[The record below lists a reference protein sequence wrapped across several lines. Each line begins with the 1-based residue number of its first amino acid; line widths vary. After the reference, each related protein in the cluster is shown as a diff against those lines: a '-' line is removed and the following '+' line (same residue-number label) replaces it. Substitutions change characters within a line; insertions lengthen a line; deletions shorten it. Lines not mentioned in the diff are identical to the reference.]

1 MIQGKVQG
9 DTTGL
14 FQRSPG
20 KSFEKLLYALLEIS
34 ELFQESPRILL
45 DNCLKT
51 DKILKLQQVKRVLKA
66 LVTGSTGFIGSH
78 LAEGLAQRGVQVRC
92 LVRKTSD
99 LKWLKDLP
107 VEFACGDCNEKG
119 SLKEAVKGVDQV
131 FHLAGVT
138 KAIDKKTYFEV
149 NALGTENLIHAC
161 LKHSP
166 RLQKFIYLSSQ
177 AAAGPCHNGREKKES
192 DGCEPVS
199 PYGQSKRLGEELALA
214 HAHELP
220 LLILRPSAVYGPRD
234 RDIYAF
240 FRLLSKRINPYLT
253 GRLSLCY
260 IQDIIQAILLA
271 SESQESNGE
280 IFFLSDGRSYRM
292 DEIGD
297 VFAQA
302 MGVNPLSIPVPKW
315 VIFGIAS
322 FSDYLSKLS
331 RRPSLISRGMAE
343 QMVQEDWSC
352 DISKARTVLGF
363 EPRIH
368 LAQGA
373 KLTVDWYRKEN
384 WL

>member
-1 MIQGKVQG
+1 
-9 DTTGL
+9 
-14 FQRSPG
+14 
-20 KSFEKLLYALLEIS
+20 
-34 ELFQESPRILL
+34 
-45 DNCLKT
+45 
-51 DKILKLQQVKRVLKA
+51 VKRVLKA

-78 LAEGLAQRGVQVRC
+78 LVESLIQRGIQVRC

-99 LKWLKDLP
+99 LRWLKDLP
-107 VEFACGDCNEKG
+107 VEFVYGDCNEMG
-119 SLKEAVKGVDQV
+119 SLKEAMKGVDQV

-138 KAIDKKTYFEV
+138 KAIDEKTYFEV
-149 NALGTENLIHAC
+149 NAHGTENLIHAC
-161 LKHSP
+161 LEHNP
-166 RLQKFIYLSSQ
+166 HLEKFIYLSSQ
-177 AAAGPCHNGREKKES
+177 AAAGPCHNGRKKKES

-199 PYGQSKRLGEELALA
+199 PYGQSKRLGEKLAIE

-234 RDIYAF
+234 QDIYAF
-240 FRLLSKRINPYLT
+240 FKLLSKRIKPCLV
-253 GRLSLCY
+253 GQDQHLSLCY
-260 IQDIIQAILLA
+260 VQDVICAILLA
-271 SESQESNGE
+271 AESQESKGE
-280 IFFLSDGRSYRM
+280 IFFLSDGHDYRM

-302 MGVNPLSIPVPKW
+302 MGVTPLSIPVPKW

-322 FSDYLSKLS
+322 FSEYLSKLS
-331 RRPSLISRGMAE
+331 RKPPLISRGKAE
-343 QMVQEDWSC
+343 EMVQEDWGC
-352 DISKARTVLGF
+352 DITKARTVLGF